1 MHELVPPEAASVKI
15 PDVYLQEPSCPCGAN
30 LWALAWVEALEAAA
44 GDALVEGAR
53 SVLVSKCDAKD
64 HLR

>member
-30 LWALAWVEALEAAA
+30 LGALAWVEALEAA

-53 SVLVSKCDAKD
+53 SVPVSKCDAKD
-64 HLR
+64 HSR

>member
-1 MHELVPPEAASVKI
+1 MHEIVPPEAASVKI

-30 LWALAWVEALEAAA
+30 LWALAWVEALEAA
-44 GDALVEGAR
+44 GDALDEGAR
-53 SVLVSKCDAKD
+53 SVPVSKCDAKD